1 MEQSVFLIAII
12 LFTVNVMFQKAVA
25 LMITKVEQTV
35 RAKEQKYRVAAKL
48 VEAIKKKERPLFQ
61 QINNYKQERRKVKW
75 VDTS

>member
-61 QINNYKQERRKVKW
+61 QINNYKQARRKVKW